1 MADKIFDIITNL
13 KNKCLDKEISIQKE
27 YSLSPAEYNGLLS
40 VEPGTIYSCNQLSKK
55 LGLSISRSSRVL
67 EKLIRNG
74 YFKRIRDKEDRRVLK
89 VTLTEKG
96 LNIRRKINKK
106 IDECEKD
113 ILRRFQKPELFLL
126 ENTLNKLSD
135 IFIPN

>member
-40 VEPGTIYSCNQLSKK
+40 VEPSVIYSCNQLSKK

-67 EKLIRNG
+67 YKLIQNG
-74 YFKRIRDKEDRRVLK
+74 YLKAIRDKEDRRVLK

-96 LNIRRKINKK
+96 QNIRRKINKK
-106 IDECEKD
+106 LDECEKD
-113 ILRRFQKPELFLL
+113 ILGKINKSELHLF

-135 IFIPN
+135 IFISN